1 MRIFA
6 YIVLLLVL
14 ILGITFAYL
23 NADGVIVNYY
33 IGEKQVPL
41 SLLLLLTLGIG
52 LLIGVLSMVIPLI
65 KLKHKNVKIQKKLKQ
80 AQKEVENLRAIPV
93 KQC

>member
-1 MRIFA
+1 MRIFL
-6 YIVLLLVL
+6 YIILLLAI

-33 IGEKQVPL
+33 IGEKQIPL
-41 SLLLLLTLGIG
+41 SLLLILTLGIG
-52 LLIGVLSMVIPLI
+52 LLLGVLSMVIPLI
-65 KLKHKNVKIQKKLKQ
+65 KLKSKNLKVQRKLKQ